1 METDN
6 PQPHLNLGK
15 SLKIGLSILGAFLL
29 IFGTWIF
36 FTPIE
41 SASVAHGRVTVD
53 TYRKSVQHLKGGRIQ
68 EIFIKEGD
76 YVKEGIPLFQ
86 LAVSEEKLE
95 YDAFRK
101 EYFQL
106 LATKARLEAILDKA
120 STLTLPEELLKNQKA
135 PTVPEIIRREE
146 MFLKNHNKNI
156 ADQINILNKVIA
168 KQLATIKSNEERL
181 NHEKS
186 SLALVRQE
194 EVEVKKLR
202 EENLVSLPRLLTLQ
216 REGER
221 LEGSVKGIQGT
232 IDEAR
237 KEILR
242 ANAEKESIVSKSQ
255 EEASGQL
262 FEIVKRLNDV
272 EGKLTVLK
280 DTLDHS
286 LIVSPITGSIV
297 NLRFHTLGGVIKP
310 GDIIMDIVPVHDRMV
325 IEAQVSPLDIDVVK
339 PGLKAKVDFLP
350 YVKQRNTPIMNGQVT
365 LVSADVFTDEKTGQS
380 YYRVYVE
387 VPPAELEKAA
397 NIKLYPGMPVQ
408 VMIVNDTRT
417 PFEYFIEPI
426 TRSFKRAFRE
436 H

>member
-1 METDN
+1 MTADN
-6 PQPHLNLGK
+6 PQPHLNLDK
-15 SLKIGLSILGAFLL
+15 SLKVGLGILGTFLL
-29 IFGTWIF
+29 IFGAWIF

-41 SASVAHGRVTVD
+41 SASIAQGRVTVD
-53 TYRKSVQHLKGGRIQ
+53 TYRKNVQHLKGGRIQ
-68 EIFIKEGD
+68 EIFIREGD
-76 YVKEGIPLFQ
+76 YIKEGSPLIQ

-95 YDAFRK
+95 YDATQK

-106 LATKARLEAILDKA
+106 LATKARLEGILDKA
-120 STLTLPEELLKNQKA
+120 SEVTFPQELLKNKA
-135 PTVPEIIRREE
+135 LPTVPEIIRREE
-146 MFLKNHNKNI
+146 MFFKNHNRNI
-156 ADQINILNKVIA
+156 EDQLNIQNKLIA
-168 KQLATIKSNEERL
+168 KQLAIIKANEDKL

-186 SLALVRQE
+186 QLALVREE

-221 LEGSVKGIQGT
+221 LEGSVKGILGT

-237 KEILR
+237 KEILH

-272 EGKLTVLK
+272 EGKLTILK
-280 DTLDHS
+280 DTLDQS

-310 GDIIMDIVPVHDRMV
+310 GDVIMDIVPVHDRMV
-325 IEAQVSPLDIDVVK
+325 IEAQVNPLDIDVVK

-365 LVSADVFTDEKTGQS
+365 IVSADVFTDEKTGQS
-380 YYRVYVE
+380 YYKVYVE
-387 VPPAELEKAA
+387 VPPSEIEKAA
-397 NIKLYPGMPVQ
+397 NLKLYPGMPVQ

-417 PFEYFIEPI
+417 PFEYFVTPI
-426 TRSFKRAFRE
+426 TRSFKRAFHE